1 MEYAQEFS
9 KREKWTRLCLYL
21 LLGLLLVIC
30 QQKWLN
36 PIIEDF
42 ASRPHCFELAGF
54 NGADYLW
61 QLILVGIPVLALIPL
76 LFTLVPLAIKS
87 LRQGRF
93 PPEGMKVYKA
103 TQIVRGPKACIK
115 PVIFL
120 SLTAAC
126 VILIYWGHQQ
136 AANMPTLDKAKLDPA
151 KCQSNSPS
159 FQTGTGEG

>member
-93 PPEGMKVYKA
+93 PPRGHESLQSYPDCSRPKGLYK
-103 TQIVRGPKACIK
+103 TSDISEPDS
-115 PVIFL
+115 
-120 SLTAAC
+120 SLRDIDYLGA
-126 VILIYWGHQQ
+126 
-136 AANMPTLDKAKLDPA
+136 PTSRQHAYA
-151 KCQSNSPS
+151 R
-159 FQTGTGEG
+159 